1 MAYIIKTMKNLYNAI
16 GYVSIC
22 APDKFPE
29 EDFLEPEEQPNFENQ
44 FQRLRDAIAII
55 DPKIATPEMLPI
67 IRSILEESYEAF
79 KSGDRRAGV
88 LLLNEWSA
96 LIFGPET

>member
-1 MAYIIKTMKNLYNAI
+1 MYVVKNMDALYDEI
-16 GYVSIC
+16 GYVASC
-22 APDKFPE
+22 APDNFMHKDWRP
-29 EDFLEPEEQPNFENQ
+29 PEEQDTLESSFSQ
-44 FQRLRDAIAII
+44 LRDAIAII
-55 DPKIATPEMLPI
+55 DPKIATPDKLPI

-96 LIFGPET
+96 LIFGPEP

>member
-1 MAYIIKTMKNLYNAI
+1 MYVLKNMDALYDHI
-16 GYVSIC
+16 GYTASY
-22 APDKFPE
+22 APNDFPY
-29 EDFLEPEEQPNFENQ
+29 EDFLAVDEQNTLESSFAQ
-44 FQRLRDAIAII
+44 LRNAIAII
-55 DPKIATPEMLPI
+55 DPKIATPDKLPI

-96 LIFGPET
+96 LIFGPEP